1 MVTDFVLIVSF
12 RHHVTRS
19 NNQYWLTY
27 TDKVITIIISITI
40 NLKPKATD
48 ATYNYYELIDC
59 SFVTVM
65 ILNKIMVVCYV
76 KNEEF
81 ITVIQK
87 YVKVTIKFLGPW
99 DRKVVE
105 MAAVKIAI
113 SWEDF

>member
-27 TDKVITIIISITI
+27 TDKVINIIIITI

-48 ATYNYYELIDC
+48 ATYNYELIDC

-65 ILNKIMVVCYV
+65 ILNKIMVVCCV
-76 KNEEF
+76 KNEGF

>member
-1 MVTDFVLIVSF
+1 
-12 RHHVTRS
+12 
-19 NNQYWLTY
+19 
-27 TDKVITIIISITI
+27 
-40 NLKPKATD
+40 
-48 ATYNYYELIDC
+48 
-59 SFVTVM
+59 M

-76 KNEEF
+76 ENEGF